1 MSCVNALL
9 NWPVFRREEQGSI
22 GRIFNKKDV
31 GYLLRTMDNSVQ
43 ILGRVLLIIEKDGKI
58 KN

>member
-1 MSCVNALL
+1 MSCVF